1 MRQYIKPAIKV
12 IETMSETILNSGSV
26 SDGTDSLESIPSG
39 GSGGTE
45 GEGGYIW
52 GESKGHNSIINWEDQ
67 YDSLW

>member
-26 SDGTDSLESIPSG
+26 SNGTDSLESIPSG
-39 GSGGTE
+39 GSGGTKSDD
-45 GEGGYIW
+45 GYIW

>member
-1 MRQYIKPAIKV
+1 MRQYIKPTITI

-26 SDGTDSLESIPSG
+26 SDGKERIETITSG
-39 GSGGTE
+39 GSGGTPDKD
-45 GEGGYIW
+45 GYVG

>member
-26 SDGTDSLESIPSG
+26 SNGTDSLESIPSG
-39 GSGGTE
+39 GSGGTKSDD
-45 GEGGYIW
+45 GYIW
-52 GESKGHNSIINWEDQ
+52 GESKGHNGVISWEDQ

>member
-26 SDGTDSLESIPSG
+26 SDGTNSIETIPSG

-45 GEGGYIW
+45 GEGDYVW

>member
-26 SDGTDSLESIPSG
+26 SDGEVSLESIPSG
-39 GSGGTE
+39 GSGGTPDKDD
-45 GEGGYIW
+45 YVW

>member
-26 SDGTDSLESIPSG
+26 SDGTNSIETIPSG
-39 GSGGTE
+39 GSGGTPDKDD
-45 GEGGYIW
+45 YVW

>member
-26 SDGTDSLESIPSG
+26 SDGKESIETIPSG

>member
-1 MRQYIKPAIKV
+1 MRQYIKPTITI

-26 SDGTDSLESIPSG
+26 SDGTVSLESIPSG
-39 GSGGTE
+39 GSGGTPAKY
-45 GEGGYIW
+45 GYVW